1 MPTTRFW
8 PEITT
13 GRCLDRSLCS
23 AGMTTTNDLLLI
35 ANAGDGTI
43 SALRLHREPDPH
55 LEVLATSADLPGC
68 STFAIDPDHDHV
80 YAAFK
85 GDPPG
90 IATLT
95 LDRETG
101 ILTEIA
107 RTPVEGSLSY
117 LALTPDGRS
126 LLGVSYGGDFGAV
139 WPVEG
144 GSSGSPGSLGT
155 AHSRFEHRNLHS
167 VLVHHL
173 SVDGAD
179 ADADAIDTLR
189 VYAASLGDDLIAQF
203 AMASD
208 ASGTLT
214 PLDPPTVPA
223 PTGSGPDDGQGV
235 GPGRP
240 HRARQRQLAAGPH
253 QVVGAARREA
263 HRVPAE
269 VAIVEHVGGAASVY
283 LVTEFSGEAIRYT
296 VDADGRLHPAESVT
310 VTDPD
315 AGLHHSRIG
324 ADPIAGHLIWGADI
338 HRAGGHLI
346 TSERTSSQLAVTT
359 LGPGGELGPVLGFT
373 PTETTPRGFGVSPDG
388 RFVVAVGE
396 GSTHAQLLEVGDDGT
411 LTPVDRVQ
419 IGVKA
424 NWVRFVT

>member
-117 LALTPDGRS
+117 LDLTPDGRS

-223 PTGSGPDDGQGV
+223 PTGSGPRHLV
-235 GPGRP
+235 
-240 HRARQRQLAAGPH
+240 
-253 QVVGAARREA
+253 
-263 HRVPAE
+263 
-269 VAIVEHVGGAASVY
+269 VEHVGGAASVY